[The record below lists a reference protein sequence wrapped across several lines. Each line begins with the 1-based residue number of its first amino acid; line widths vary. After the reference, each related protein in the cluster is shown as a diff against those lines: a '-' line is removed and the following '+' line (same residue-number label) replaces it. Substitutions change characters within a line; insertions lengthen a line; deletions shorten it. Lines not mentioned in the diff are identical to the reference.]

1 MARFDLT
8 NRDIGKLIIAAMLGF
23 AALGFLGFGT
33 INPNLARDFLILA
46 GGLLTSETAR
56 QAIQTARSRGSEGER
71 PHEREREHGRGEY
84 EHKRQ
89 PLRNVDRER
98 EPEGSKDSKD
108 QTE

>member
-1 MARFDLT
+1 MARLDLT

-56 QAIQTARSRGSEGER
+56 QAIQTARSRRGGDYRHER
-71 PHEREREHGRGEY
+71 QATRNAREAERERER
-84 EHKRQ
+84 
-89 PLRNVDRER
+89 PDA
-98 EPEGSKDSKD
+98 SKDSKD
-108 QTE
+108 KTE

>member
-1 MARFDLT
+1 MARLDLT

-56 QAIQTARSRGSEGER
+56 QAIETARSRRGSDDEGNYR
-71 PHEREREHGRGEY
+71 HERQPQRNIREY
-84 EHKRQ
+84 A
-89 PLRNVDRER
+89 RER
-98 EPEGSKDSKD
+98 
-108 QTE
+108 TERSSDRKNDKE

>member
-1 MARFDLT
+1 MARLDLT

-56 QAIQTARSRGSEGER
+56 QAIQTARSRKGGER
-71 PHEREREHGRGEY
+71 GDYRHERQATRNAREAERERE
-84 EHKRQ
+84 
-89 PLRNVDRER
+89 RETER
-98 EPEGSKDSKD
+98 SKDSKD

>member
-1 MARFDLT
+1 MARLDLT

-56 QAIQTARSRGSEGER
+56 QAIETARSRGGSDEADESENYR
-71 PHEREREHGRGEY
+71 HERQPQRNIREYAE
-84 EHKRQ
+84 KR
-89 PLRNVDRER
+89 NDE
-98 EPEGSKDSKD
+98 K
-108 QTE
+108 

>member
-1 MARFDLT
+1 MARLDLT

-56 QAIQTARSRGSEGER
+56 QAIETARSRRGSDEESESYR
-71 PHEREREHGRGEY
+71 HERQPQRNIREYAE
-84 EHKRQ
+84 KRNEV
-89 PLRNVDRER
+89 LDKKED
-98 EPEGSKDSKD
+98 KK
-108 QTE
+108 